1 MQDLVDKTLEL
12 LALYAKKDIKL
23 PASLIGNLGKL
34 IIYSELQQRF
44 PNETLQFKVGT
55 FPGHNIILNKLKIHV
70 KTRVNPAPKITK
82 NGELRV
88 EDSPK
93 ISKSI
98 INDKKCDFIILII
111 IYTKEDY
118 SEIVEQNIYI
128 FDKKD
133 FRFFSTVNFRSG
145 KSKRDYTIVNIL
157 RMTGSLTPK
166 NKVIFDHYSA
176 NEYPALFRNSKY
188 NWQKIS
194 NAMTEPKK

>member
-23 PASLIGNLGKL
+23 PIAIIGNLGKL

-44 PNETLQFKVGT
+44 PNETLKFKDRT
-55 FPGHNIILNKLKIHV
+55 IPGHNIILNKLKIHV
-70 KTRVNPAPKITK
+70 KTRINPTTK
-82 NGELRV
+82 KTKRGELTF

-98 INDKKCDFIILII
+98 IKNEKCDIIILII
-111 IYTKEDY
+111 IYTKKDF
-118 SEIVEQNIYI
+118 SEIVDQNMYV

-133 FRFFSTVNFRSG
+133 FRFFSDVNFRSG
-145 KSKRDYTIVNIL
+145 KSRRDFTIVNIL
-157 RMTGSLTPK
+157 HMTGSLTPR
-166 NKVIFDHYSA
+166 NQVIFDHYSA
-176 NEYPALFRNSKY
+176 NEYPALFRNSKD

-194 NAMTEPKK
+194 YAIAEK